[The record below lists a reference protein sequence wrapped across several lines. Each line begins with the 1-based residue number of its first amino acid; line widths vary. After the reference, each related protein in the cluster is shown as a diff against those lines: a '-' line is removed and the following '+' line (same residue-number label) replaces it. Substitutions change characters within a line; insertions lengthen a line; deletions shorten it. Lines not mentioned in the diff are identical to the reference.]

1 MAKKKDAFIQTV
13 KGPEQLRHRAEQ
25 LRKMGY
31 SILLPSEN
39 NYLNM
44 DGPRESWSD
53 FIGAQLRSGASE
65 NGRAQ
70 RKSIPTLYFS
80 SGNEVK
86 TGVSDKGTKDLGYI
100 EWGLG
105 NTLPNL
111 VALLTNML
119 PYTAAGVEFNQML
132 VTGLG
137 PQPKFDVA
145 QYVGGNITTTKIRY
159 KDAGKWLRGRIID
172 LQRELLKLHSEHNG
186 NDTSVP
192 SGFSAGEGSEA
203 STAPAAPSASA
214 NQV

>member
-1 MAKKKDAFIQTV
+1 M
-13 KGPEQLRHRAEQ
+13 RHRAEQ

-137 PQPKFDVA
+137 HSRNLTWLSMLVVTSPPRRYVIRMLANGSVA
-145 QYVGGNITTTKIRY
+145 V
-159 KDAGKWLRGRIID
+159 
-172 LQRELLKLHSEHNG
+172 SS
-186 NDTSVP
+186 TSSV
-192 SGFSAGEGSEA
+192 
-203 STAPAAPSASA
+203 
-214 NQV
+214 NC